1 MARRTRVLAP
11 IFAGLMVLASAWPIA
26 AEESVQVELSLP
38 MGQVFVGGQVD
49 WWINAW
55 YPGTG
60 PASAVFHWG
69 DGSPDTA
76 VTWSEPSPG
85 YCPAASPCMGWGSH
99 VYTKQ
104 GIFTVT
110 VTATQ
115 AGAADGTAKLAS
127 AVIDLAKGG
136 SVKGSGTVYAPA
148 GSGGQYDLDF
158 AGGPATFK
166 LEASRRAGTSTT
178 TATLTVSVPS
188 MTPEHPATT
197 GMTFRSTSP
206 LETLYVKRTN
216 AGGEA
221 FLGRMYGTVTNS
233 RGSAGT
239 AYAMIH
245 VRIINRTMTLVRIA
259 VWNTGAGYTY
269 VDTGFAAWPGLDP
282 LKDLLTSGS
291 LKIY

>member
-1 MARRTRVLAP
+1 MATRTRVLAP
-11 IFAGLMVLASAWPIA
+11 IVAGLIVLASAWPIA

-38 MGQVFVGGQVD
+38 MGQVFVGGQFA
-49 WWINAW
+49 WWISAW

-76 VTWSEPSPG
+76 ITWSDPSGCEPASP
-85 YCPAASPCMGWGSH
+85 SPCMGSGSH
-99 VYTKQ
+99 TYAKQ

-110 VTATQ
+110 VTASQ
-115 AGAADGTAKLAS
+115 AGSADGTARLTT
-127 AVIDLAKGG
+127 AVIDLARGG
-136 SVKGSGTVYAPA
+136 SVKGSGTVRAPA

-158 AGGPATFK
+158 AGGRVTFK
-166 LEASRRAGTSTT
+166 LEASRRVGTSTT

-188 MTPEHPATT
+188 MTPEHPAAT
-197 GMTFRSTSP
+197 GMTFQSTSP

-216 AGGEA
+216 AGGEV

-233 RGSAGT
+233 RGPAGT

-245 VRIINRTMTLVRIA
+245 ARIVNQTTTLVRIA
-259 VWNTGAGYTY
+259 VWNSDAGYTY
-269 VDTGFAAWPGLDP
+269 VDTSFAGWLGLDP
-282 LKDLLTSGS
+282 IKDLLTSGS